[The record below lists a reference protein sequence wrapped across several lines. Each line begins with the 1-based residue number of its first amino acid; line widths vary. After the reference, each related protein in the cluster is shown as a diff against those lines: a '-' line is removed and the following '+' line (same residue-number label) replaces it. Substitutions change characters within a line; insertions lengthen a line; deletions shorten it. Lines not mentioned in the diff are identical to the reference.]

1 MHPVLFQ
8 IGSMEIRSYFVIVCL
23 AFLVAAWL
31 AVRRASAM
39 GLTAGQIAMLGSVAL
54 VAGVTGARLG
64 FLLDRWE
71 DFRSDPARVF
81 YLWDGGLGFYAGA
94 ALGLPAVAWVL
105 RLYGKPVLFILDRTI
120 RYLVLAVAI
129 TRIGCFLNGCCA
141 GSPTDLPWGM
151 AFPRE
156 LIRLHPT
163 PLYES
168 AGMFGLFFLLKRL
181 ERRNLPSG
189 VILFTAFLYYGL
201 LRFGLEFIREDLQ
214 PALLGFSI
222 TQWISLGL
230 IGWGTAKLLR
240 RRR

>member
-8 IGSMEIRSYFVIVCL
+8 IGSMEVRTYFVIVCL
-23 AFLVAAWL
+23 AFLIAAWFS
-31 AVRRASAM
+31 ARRASAM
-39 GLTAGQIAMLGSVAL
+39 GLTAGQIAVLGSVTL
-54 VAGVTGARLG
+54 VLGVAGARLG

-71 DFRSDPARVF
+71 DFR
-81 YLWDGGLGFYAGA
+81 LGFYAGA

-105 RLYGKPVLFILDRTI
+105 CLYGKPVLRVLDATI
-120 RYLVLAVAI
+120 RYLVLAVAV

-141 GSPTDLPWGM
+141 GSPTGLPWGVVY
-151 AFPRE
+151 PRE
-156 LIRLHPT
+156 VVRRHPT
-163 PLYES
+163 QAYES
-168 AGMFGLFFLLKRL
+168 AGMFMLFFLLKRL

-189 VILFTAFLYYGL
+189 AILFTAFLYYGL

-230 IGWGTAKLLR
+230 IAWGTAELLR
-240 RRR
+240 RR